1 MTLIRFLPFAALLAF
16 TALLA
21 GCGFQP
27 MYATGSDV
35 AAIRSVD
42 VDIPG
47 RDRPAQL
54 LAESLRDRFG
64 APSGTQRYRLVAE
77 PDIAAAGLGV
87 GADDIATRFALV
99 MTVTFTLQDLSTG
112 EIVVQDYVRSEAAYD
127 VPTQPYAAES
137 ARRDAEERAA
147 RDAAER
153 ISAHVARYLRRAN
166 PS

>member
-1 MTLIRFLPFAALLAF
+1 MTHIRALPFVFVLVLSVF
-16 TALLA
+16 LT

-27 MYATGSDV
+27 MYATGGDV

-54 LAESLRDRFG
+54 LAEALRDRFG

-77 PDIAAAGLGV
+77 PDIVAAGLGV

-99 MTVTFTLQDLSTG
+99 MTVSFTLQDLSTG
-112 EIVVQDYVRSEAAYD
+112 DVVVQDYVRAEAAYD
-127 VPTQPYAAES
+127 VPNQPYAAES

-153 ISAHVARYLRRAN
+153 MSAHVARYLRRASQ
-166 PS
+166 P